1 MKCLISENLRSG
13 KVQNDGTF
21 IGQFSKSR
29 NSANMRLW
37 CMFLE
42 DRIVCSLSRLTFF
55 N

>member
-29 NSANMRLW
+29 NSANIYEVMVYVFGR
-37 CMFLE
+37 
-42 DRIVCSLSRLTFF
+42 
-55 N
+55 